1 MSRPSSTAR
10 TARRATKVWLIG
22 AMAVATGLMTP
33 AYAGPAVEPAA
44 EEPLKPISN
53 RFMTW
58 NTNGQDLGT
67 PKAIAEQIKH
77 FLPQVAALQESCL
90 NEVREAV
97 RLLNEAGLKYEYR
110 SGLAALNIGCP
121 GRLGTAVVYAKGTT
135 VRAHNRKGY
144 SDDEGW
150 TEARGMQSFTTKL
163 DGQWVRVFNTH
174 LSAPGHEE
182 LRKLQAGELAAA
194 TRPHPRALVLGD
206 FNTRPHVTKV
216 MGPIWQAG
224 FKDIDQ
230 FCGPVKDPRCNKTL
244 PKTGPGFPTEAAKF
258 DYILGRGVNF
268 RSCRLHTP
276 TEDHRIVV
284 GDLTA
289 ADVPRPVCT
298 VT

>member
-10 TARRATKVWLIG
+10 TAWRATKVWLIG
-22 AMAVATGLMTP
+22 SMAVVAGLVTP
-33 AYAGPAVEPAA
+33 AYAGPAA
-44 EEPLKPISN
+44 EEPLKPIPN

-97 RLLNEAGLKYEYR
+97 RQLNEAGLRYEYR
-110 SGLAALNIGCP
+110 SGLAALNGGCP
-121 GRLGTAVVYAKGTT
+121 GRLGTAIVYAKGTT
-135 VRAHNRKGY
+135 VRAHNKKGY

-150 TEARGMQSFTTKL
+150 LEARGMQSFTTKL

-194 TRPHPRALVLGD
+194 TRPHPRALILGD
-206 FNTRPHVTKV
+206 LNTRPHVTKV
-216 MGPIWQAG
+216 MDPIWQAG
-224 FKDIDQ
+224 FKDVDQ
-230 FCGPVKDPRCNKTL
+230 FCGPAKDPRCTKTL
-244 PKTGPGFPTEAAKF
+244 PLTGPPRTREESKY

-276 TEDHRIVV
+276 TDDHRIVIS
-284 GDLTA
+284 DLTV
-289 ADVPRPVCT
+289 ADVRRPVCT